1 MNWWLKRVNYI
12 DQFLILGSA
21 ISGCISVSTLASLI
35 GIPAGITS
43 SALKKKHNKIV
54 LLAKAKLNIMEVLIS
69 KALID
74 SVISHDQSAWMNN
87 VLKGYN
93 KMKDKIK
100 NQI

>member
-43 SALKKKHNKIV
+43 SAIELKICAITAVIKKYKSI
-54 LLAKAKLNIMEVLIS
+54 
-69 KALID
+69 
-74 SVISHDQSAWMNN
+74 
-87 VLKGYN
+87 
-93 KMKDKIK
+93 IK
-100 NQI
+100 KEAQ

>member
-43 SALKKKHNKIV
+43 SVIELKICAITAVIKKYKSI
-54 LLAKAKLNIMEVLIS
+54 
-69 KALID
+69 
-74 SVISHDQSAWMNN
+74 
-87 VLKGYN
+87 
-93 KMKDKIK
+93 IK
-100 NQI
+100 KEAQ